1 MSYLTPVSF
10 SASANKRCISC
21 FVPPYSTNSL

>member
-10 SASANKRCISC
+10 SASAKSRCISC